1 MPTTTFGA
9 RERLKLLW
17 SVMGWDGMAALRG
30 IWQQTTWLLVAWEGL
45 REMEAVQREKVR
57 GGGLLSGLPLTHN
70 VFFGIIS
77 CSEDPPSL
85 SALLCS
91 A

>member
-1 MPTTTFGA
+1 MVCDG
-9 RERLKLLW
+9 
-17 SVMGWDGMAALRG
+17 MGWDGGAAWHLAPNDV
-30 IWQQTTWLLVAWEGL
+30 VAGCMGGTAGNGSCPE
-45 REMEAVQREKVR
+45 RESER
-57 GGGLLSGLPLTHN
+57 GGLLSGLPLTHN